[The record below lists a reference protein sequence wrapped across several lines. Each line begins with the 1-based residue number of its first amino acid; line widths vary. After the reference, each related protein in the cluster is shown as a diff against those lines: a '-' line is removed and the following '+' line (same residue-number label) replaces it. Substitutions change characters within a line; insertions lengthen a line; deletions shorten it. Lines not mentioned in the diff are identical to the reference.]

1 MVQWHSF
8 VAVKTT
14 EVLNFK
20 KVSLLLAM
28 LLCSV
33 LAFAVPVASKAAIG
47 LDTPKERQVHA
58 SDEAPFSVIAGE
70 VSAGEAEGVLPQVEK
85 LSLSMLPK
93 LLLQQLYPEPINSEA
108 VPAHAPFHLGSS
120 IRHSILT
127 KGP

>member
-1 MVQWHSF
+1 M
-8 VAVKTT
+8 T

-20 KVSLLLAM
+20 RVSLLLAM

-33 LAFAVPVASKAAIG
+33 LAFAVPVATKANTG
-47 LDTPKERQVHA
+47 LDLTKEQHVHI
-58 SDEAPFSVIAGE
+58 SDEAPFSLIAGE

-85 LSLSMLPK
+85 LTLTQFTK
-93 LLLQQLYPEPINSEA
+93 LLLQQLYPEPLNSRA
-108 VPAHAPFHLGSS
+108 VTAHFSFHLGSS